1 MPTNKTNCPTK
12 FSAGTKNSTNIN
24 LVLSFVRVKFI
35 MKKVSLFIL
44 AFISTSIFAQTNWSL
59 QKCIDYA
66 LKNNLS
72 LKQNEINIEMSQVN
86 YKQSK
91 ASILPSLNTG
101 ANNTWNN
108 GQKIDPYTN
117 KFASS
122 TILSENFYAQAQVT
136 LWSGMQQYNNVKK
149 NQYAL
154 MANQETYEQ
163 QKNDLALNVASSFLQ
178 VVYNQELV
186 KVAQQQVN
194 ISKQQLERT
203 QKLADAGSAAMS
215 SVYDI
220 KAQLASDE
228 YNQVNSENNF
238 NLSLLALKQL
248 LYLDSLPNF
257 SIEKPLFE
265 LSVSDLA
272 AYQPADIYQ
281 TALKNQHKIKSAEYS
296 LLSSEKNLSYSQGKN
311 SPTLSFVGTLGTGFS
326 GLDKTIV
333 SSSITGAELVGYT
346 SNNALVYTPTYSYN
360 QKTVAWG
367 NQLNNNLNKS
377 IAFTLNIPVFNG
389 LSNMAGIKNAKLQVL
404 NNKYGYDIARQQ
416 LYKTIVQ
423 AFTDAQG
430 ALNKY
435 ISAKM
440 AFETSQVSFTYAQ
453 QKFNAGSLNSFDFNN
468 SKNRVFKT
476 ETDMLNS
483 KYDFIFKLKVLDYYQ
498 GKPLAF

>member
-1 MPTNKTNCPTK
+1 
-12 FSAGTKNSTNIN
+12 
-24 LVLSFVRVKFI
+24 
-35 MKKVSLFIL
+35 MKIISLFIL
-44 AFISTSIFAQTNWSL
+44 AFISTSVFAQTNWSL

-66 LKNNLS
+66 LKNNLT
-72 LKQNEINIEMSQVN
+72 LKQNQINVEMNQVN
-86 YKQSK
+86 YQQSK
-91 ASILPSLNTG
+91 ATILPSLNSG

-122 TILSENFYAQAQVT
+122 TILSENFYGQAQVT

-154 MANQETYEQ
+154 MASKETYEQ

-203 QKLADAGSAAMS
+203 QKLADAGAAALS

-257 SIEKPLFE
+257 SIEKPVFE
-265 LSVSDLA
+265 LTVSDLV
-272 AYQPADIYQ
+272 AYQPTDIYQ
-281 TALKNQHKIKSAEYS
+281 AALKNQHNIKSAEYN
-296 LLSSEKNLSYSQGKN
+296 LLSSEKNLLYSQGKN
-311 SPTLSFVGTLGTGFS
+311 SPTLSFSGTLGTGYS
-326 GLDKTIV
+326 GLDRTIV
-333 SSSITGAELVGYT
+333 NANITGSQLVGYT
-346 SNNALVYTPTYSYN
+346 SNNALVYTPTYSYD
-360 QKTVAWG
+360 QKTVSWG

-377 IAFTLNIPVFNG
+377 IAFTLSVPIFNG
-389 LSNMAGIKNAKLQVL
+389 LSVYSGVKSAKLQLL
-404 NNKYGYDIARQQ
+404 NNKYGYDIVRQQ

-440 AFETSQVSFTYAQ
+440 AYETSQVSFDYAQ
-453 QKFNAGSLNSFDFNN
+453 QKFNGGALNSFDFNN
-468 SKNRVFKT
+468 SKNRVLKT
-476 ETDMLNS
+476 QTDMLNA

>member
-1 MPTNKTNCPTK
+1 
-12 FSAGTKNSTNIN
+12 
-24 LVLSFVRVKFI
+24 
-35 MKKVSLFIL
+35 MKKLKDIRHETLDLRKLFIL
-44 AFISTSIFAQTNWSL
+44 TSICLTSHICFAQTNWSL

-272 AYQPADIYQ
+272 AYQPNDVYHM
-281 TALKNQHKIKSAEYS
+281 ALKNQHKIKSAEYS

-311 SPTLSFVGTLGTGFS
+311 SPTLSFSGTLGTGYS
-326 GLDKTIV
+326 GLDQTSVRKG
-333 SSSITGAELVGYT
+333 ITGAEEIGYT
-346 SNNALVYTPTYSYN
+346 SNLAPVYMPIYSYDV
-360 QKTVAWG
+360 KKVAWG
-367 NQLNNNLNKS
+367 NQLSNNLNKS
-377 IAFTLNIPVFNG
+377 IAFTLSVPIFNG
-389 LSNMAGIKNAKLQVL
+389 LSTYAGVKSAKLQLL

-435 ISAKM
+435 VSAKT
-440 AFETSQVSFTYAQ
+440 AYETSKVSFDYAQ
-453 QKFNAGSLNSFDFNN
+453 QKFNAGALNSFDFNN
-468 SKNRVFKT
+468 SKNRVLKT